1 MEQAI
6 KQIADDFGQPVEELL
21 SVVLDNMCQSQN
33 VVGLDGLAACE
44 ELSIQGCGIAS
55 LDNFPNLQALRKLLL
70 ADNRIG
76 GGLENLAK
84 LTNLEE
90 LSIGGNKIASLDEL
104 KPLEGLKLTA
114 IDLEGCPCADGSDT
128 YRKALFALFPTLI
141 FLDGTDV
148 DGNERLIDDD
158 DDDED
163 EDEENENEPASASRR
178 AIDATK
184 TSRRRQSHGVQP
196 DVRLAT
202 GQTGD
207 TSRPE
212 KRRLEAVDD
221 GGGAVELEDRLGEW
235 IKRDDE
241 LYERILL
248 MKTVDVDDLAAAL
261 RANGGD
267 KENAKEHAWTK
278 KVPRTKLLAYLESE
292 GVAVVS
298 TKSRRGNKTHF

>member
-163 EDEENENEPASASRR
+163 EDEEE
-178 AIDATK
+178 DF
-184 TSRRRQSHGVQP
+184 
-196 DVRLAT
+196 
-202 GQTGD
+202 
-207 TSRPE
+207 
-212 KRRLEAVDD
+212 DD
-221 GGGAVELEDRLGEW
+221 D
-235 IKRDDE
+235 DDE
-241 LYERILL
+241 DEDDFDDEEDDDEDDEDEDAQVAGLSAGIDDFGSDDDE
-248 MKTVDVDDLAAAL
+248 DDDEDEDEDDEDDLGT
-261 RANGGD
+261 ANLVGPPMDDDEDEDDFEGGED
-267 KENAKEHAWTK
+267 
-278 KVPRTKLLAYLESE
+278 PESE
-292 GVAVVS
+292 DFDDEEDDDDDDEEEAPAKKARVD
-298 TKSRRGNKTHF
+298 

>member
-1 MEQAI
+1 
-6 KQIADDFGQPVEELL
+6 
-21 SVVLDNMCQSQN
+21 MCQSQN

-128 YRKALFALFPTLI
+128 YRRALFALFPTLI

-158 DDDED
+158 DDDDEDEEEDFDDDDDDEDDFDDEEDDDDDDEDEDDQVAGLSAGIDDFGSDED
-163 EDEENENEPASASRR
+163 EDE
-178 AIDATK
+178 
-184 TSRRRQSHGVQP
+184 
-196 DVRLAT
+196 
-202 GQTGD
+202 
-207 TSRPE
+207 
-212 KRRLEAVDD
+212 
-221 GGGAVELEDRLGEW
+221 
-235 IKRDDE
+235 DDE
-241 LYERILL
+241 DE
-248 MKTVDVDDLAAAL
+248 DDLGT
-261 RANGGD
+261 ANLVGPPMDDDEDEDDFEGGED
-267 KENAKEHAWTK
+267 PDSEDFDDEDDDDDDDEEEAPAKKAR
-278 KVPRTKLLAYLESE
+278 VD
-292 GVAVVS
+292 
-298 TKSRRGNKTHF
+298 

>member
-1 MEQAI
+1 MATRYRHPSPQAI

-33 VVGLDGLAACE
+33 VVGLDALAACE

-128 YRKALFALFPTLI
+128 YRQALFAMFPTLI

-163 EDEENENEPASASRR
+163 EDEDEEE
-178 AIDATK
+178 DF
-184 TSRRRQSHGVQP
+184 
-196 DVRLAT
+196 
-202 GQTGD
+202 
-207 TSRPE
+207 
-212 KRRLEAVDD
+212 DD
-221 GGGAVELEDRLGEW
+221 DDD
-235 IKRDDE
+235 DDE
-241 LYERILL
+241 DDFDEDEDDEDEDEDEDDQVARLSAGIDDFDE
-248 MKTVDVDDLAAAL
+248 DDDEEDDDDEDDDDDLGT
-261 RANGGD
+261 ANLVGPPMDDDEDEDDFEGGED
-267 KENAKEHAWTK
+267 
-278 KVPRTKLLAYLESE
+278 PESE
-292 GVAVVS
+292 DFDDEEDDDDEDEEEAPAKKARVD
-298 TKSRRGNKTHF
+298 

>member
-1 MEQAI
+1 MATRYRHPSPQAI

-33 VVGLDGLAACE
+33 VVGLDALAACE

-128 YRKALFALFPTLI
+128 YRQALFAMFPTLI

-163 EDEENENEPASASRR
+163 EEEEEDFDDDDDEDEDDFDDEDDDDEDDEDEDDQVAGLSAGIDDFGSDDDEDDDDEDDDEDDEE
-178 AIDATK
+178 D
-184 TSRRRQSHGVQP
+184 
-196 DVRLAT
+196 
-202 GQTGD
+202 
-207 TSRPE
+207 
-212 KRRLEAVDD
+212 
-221 GGGAVELEDRLGEW
+221 LGTANLVGPPMD
-235 IKRDDE
+235 DDE
-241 LYERILL
+241 DE
-248 MKTVDVDDLAAAL
+248 DDFE
-261 RANGGD
+261 GGED
-267 KENAKEHAWTK
+267 
-278 KVPRTKLLAYLESE
+278 PESE
-292 GVAVVS
+292 DFDDEEDEDDDDEEEAPAKKARVD
-298 TKSRRGNKTHF
+298 

>member
-44 ELSIQGCGIAS
+44 ELSVQGCGIAS

-128 YRKALFALFPTLI
+128 YRHALFAMFPTLI

-158 DDDED
+158 DDEDDED
-163 EDEENENEPASASRR
+163 EDEEE
-178 AIDATK
+178 DF
-184 TSRRRQSHGVQP
+184 
-196 DVRLAT
+196 
-202 GQTGD
+202 
-207 TSRPE
+207 
-212 KRRLEAVDD
+212 DD
-221 GGGAVELEDRLGEW
+221 D
-235 IKRDDE
+235 DDE
-241 LYERILL
+241 DEDDFDEDEDDEDDDEDEDDQVARLSAGIDDFDE
-248 MKTVDVDDLAAAL
+248 DDDEEDDDDEDDDDDLGT
-261 RANGGD
+261 ANLVGPPMDDDEDEDDFEGGED
-267 KENAKEHAWTK
+267 
-278 KVPRTKLLAYLESE
+278 PESE
-292 GVAVVS
+292 DFDDEEDDDDEDEEEAPAKKARVD
-298 TKSRRGNKTHF
+298 

>member
-1 MEQAI
+1 
-6 KQIADDFGQPVEELL
+6 
-21 SVVLDNMCQSQN
+21 MCQSQN
-33 VVGLDGLAACE
+33 VVGLDALAACE

-158 DDDED
+158 EDEDDFDDEEDDDEDDEDEDAQVAGLSAGIDDFGSDDDED
-163 EDEENENEPASASRR
+163 EDEDE
-178 AIDATK
+178 
-184 TSRRRQSHGVQP
+184 
-196 DVRLAT
+196 
-202 GQTGD
+202 
-207 TSRPE
+207 
-212 KRRLEAVDD
+212 
-221 GGGAVELEDRLGEW
+221 
-235 IKRDDE
+235 DDE
-241 LYERILL
+241 
-248 MKTVDVDDLAAAL
+248 DDLGT
-261 RANGGD
+261 ANLVGPPMDDDEDEDDFEGGED
-267 KENAKEHAWTK
+267 
-278 KVPRTKLLAYLESE
+278 PESE
-292 GVAVVS
+292 DFDDEEDDDDDDEEEAPAKKARVD
-298 TKSRRGNKTHF
+298 

>member
-1 MEQAI
+1 MATRYRHPSPQAI

-33 VVGLDGLAACE
+33 VVGLDALAACE

-128 YRKALFALFPTLI
+128 YRQALFAMFPTLI

-163 EDEENENEPASASRR
+163 EEEEE
-178 AIDATK
+178 DF
-184 TSRRRQSHGVQP
+184 
-196 DVRLAT
+196 
-202 GQTGD
+202 
-207 TSRPE
+207 
-212 KRRLEAVDD
+212 DD
-221 GGGAVELEDRLGEW
+221 D
-235 IKRDDE
+235 DDE
-241 LYERILL
+241 DEDDFD
-248 MKTVDVDDLAAAL
+248 DVDDDDEDDDEDLGT
-261 RANGGD
+261 ANLVGPPMDDDEDEDDFEGGED
-267 KENAKEHAWTK
+267 PEREDFDDEEDEDDDDEEEAPAKKAR
-278 KVPRTKLLAYLESE
+278 VD
-292 GVAVVS
+292 
-298 TKSRRGNKTHF
+298 

>member
-33 VVGLDGLAACE
+33 VVGLDALAACE

-128 YRKALFALFPTLI
+128 YRQALFAMFPTLI

-158 DDDED
+158 DDEDEEEEEDFDDDDDED
-163 EDEENENEPASASRR
+163 ED
-178 AIDATK
+178 DF
-184 TSRRRQSHGVQP
+184 
-196 DVRLAT
+196 
-202 GQTGD
+202 
-207 TSRPE
+207 
-212 KRRLEAVDD
+212 
-221 GGGAVELEDRLGEW
+221 
-235 IKRDDE
+235 DDE
-241 LYERILL
+241 
-248 MKTVDVDDLAAAL
+248 DDDDEDDEDEDDQVAGLSAGIDDFGSDDDDEDDDEDL
-261 RANGGD
+261 GTANLVGPPMDDDEDEDDFEGGED
-267 KENAKEHAWTK
+267 
-278 KVPRTKLLAYLESE
+278 PESE
-292 GVAVVS
+292 DFDDEEDEDDDDEEEAPAKKARVD
-298 TKSRRGNKTHF
+298 